1 MKLFVSSAC
10 RPSGIGNF
18 PPGDLEKENAMTS
31 DLTRRAM
38 LAGGVGLAGA
48 AGLGSAPASPTV
60 RPKYYHVSQSTIN
73 YQAEFNAGKM
83 DIFGFMDTCRA
94 LDLDG
99 LDIHVGQLKS
109 QIDRA
114 YLKEV
119 RRGCLNRGMPVA
131 SICVSTEFGRSAEA
145 VPKELEKA
153 RIAMEAGMFLG
164 APILRTFVGSPP
176 SPDKQEEAFRRGVEA
191 LRKTAEIGAELGMP
205 VSLQNHSGLTS
216 TGADM
221 LRFHREVNHPNFTL
235 LLDTGHFA
243 GRNGPNGPKI
253 PGTTYDDYYHSIEQV
268 APLTQFVRAK
278 VYDLDESGREKWIDY
293 DRVFGIL
300 RKVNFNGFISM
311 IYEGKEDKSTVI
323 PKAIRL
329 LRSFVMS

>member
-1 MKLFVSSAC
+1 
-10 RPSGIGNF
+10 
-18 PPGDLEKENAMTS
+18 MTN

-38 LAGGVGLAGA
+38 LASSVGFAGV
-48 AGLGSAPASPTV
+48 AGLEGAPANASV
-60 RPKYYHVSQSTIN
+60 RPTYFHLSQSSIN
-73 YQAEFNAGKM
+73 YQAEFNSGKM
-83 DIFGFMDTCRA
+83 DIFSFMDTCRA

-109 QIDRA
+109 QVDRA

-119 RRGCLNRGMPVA
+119 RRGCLNRGLPIA
-131 SICVSTEFGRSAEA
+131 SICVTTEFGRSAEA

-164 APILRTFVGSPP
+164 APILRTFVGSAP

-216 TGADM
+216 TGEDM

-253 PGTTYDDYYHSIEQV
+253 AGTSYDDYYRSIEKV
-268 APLTQFVRAK
+268 ASLTQFVRAK
-278 VYDLDESGREKWIDY
+278 VYDLDENGREKWIDY
-293 DRVFGIL
+293 DRVFSIL
-300 RKVNFNGFISM
+300 RKVHFNGFISM
-311 IYEGKEDKSTVI
+311 IYEGKEDKFTVI
-323 PKAIRL
+323 PKGIRF
-329 LRSFVMS
+329 LRSFVKG